1 MGVPSRRVS
10 VALVCLVCLGVAG
23 VTVGA
28 LWLSRDGGDGGDRLD
43 RAQPPQVTGPLEV
56 SPGRLR
62 QGDPFTVT
70 LTDGHVVTGEFSLAV
85 WDGVGWTYQYQLFG
99 SGEPFEEGAQPWRTW
114 RERTDSVPDQILGGP
129 DPVHLVIP
137 SRIIAG
143 DYRLCVEPSEPPD
156 PICSGLV
163 VLD

>member
-10 VALVCLVCLGVAG
+10 VALVCLVVAG
-23 VTVGA
+23 VTVA
-28 LWLSRDGGDGGDRLD
+28 VLWSIRDGGDGDDRDD
-43 RAQPPQVTGPLEV
+43 RDSSARAPQITGPMEV

-62 QGDPFTVT
+62 KGDPFTVT

-114 RERTDSVPDQILGGP
+114 RERTDSVPDQTLGGP
-129 DPVHLVIP
+129 DPVHLVVP

-143 DYRLCVEPSEPPD
+143 DFRLCVEPSEPPD
-156 PICSGLV
+156 PICSALV
-163 VLD
+163 VVD